1 MTNNKKDNKNLT
13 DNELYH
19 LKVCEKN
26 RKIIQAAYRDGIT
39 VCGTARGLM
48 EQEEDDALLYG
59 EIKLL
64 GVFNTEKK
72 NKKSNLSKP

>member
-13 DNELYH
+13 DNELYY
-19 LKVCEKN
+19 LKVCEEN
-26 RKIIQAAYRDGIT
+26 RKIRHTSFEAGIT
-39 VCGTARGLM
+39 VCGYARGIM
-48 EQEEDDALLYG
+48 DQMEDDALLYG

-72 NKKSNLSKP
+72 NKKK

>member
-1 MTNNKKDNKNLT
+1 
-13 DNELYH
+13 LYYS
-19 LKVCEKN
+19 KVCEKN
-26 RKIIQAAYRDGIT
+26 RKIIQNATRDGIT
-39 VCGTARGLM
+39 VCGFARGLM

-72 NKKSNLSKP
+72 NKKK

>member
-13 DNELYH
+13 DNELYYS
-19 LKVCEKN
+19 KVCEKN
-26 RKIIQAAYRDGIT
+26 RKIIQNATRDGIT
-39 VCGTARGLM
+39 VCGYARGIMDQM
-48 EQEEDDALLYG
+48 EYDALLNG

-72 NKKSNLSKP
+72 NKKN

>member
-1 MTNNKKDNKNLT
+1 MTNNKKDNKNYK
-13 DNELYH
+13 DNELYY

-26 RKIIQAAYRDGIT
+26 RKIIQNATRDGIT
-39 VCGTARGLM
+39 VCGFARGLM

-72 NKKSNLSKP
+72 NKKK

>member
-13 DNELYH
+13 DNELYYS
-19 LKVCEKN
+19 KVCEKN
-26 RKIIQAAYRDGIT
+26 RKIIQNATRDGIT
-39 VCGTARGLM
+39 VCGFARDLM

-72 NKKSNLSKP
+72 NKKK

>member
-13 DNELYH
+13 DNELYY

-26 RKIIQAAYRDGIT
+26 RKIIQAASRDGIT
-39 VCGTARGLM
+39 VCGTARGIM

-59 EIKLL
+59 EMTLDL
-64 GVFNTEKK
+64 DLFETYKK
-72 NKKSNLSKP
+72 NKKK

>member
-13 DNELYH
+13 DNELYYS
-19 LKVCEKN
+19 KVCEKN
-26 RKIIQAAYRDGIT
+26 RKIIQNAARDGIT
-39 VCGTARGLM
+39 VCGFARGLM

-72 NKKSNLSKP
+72 NKKK

>member
-59 EIKLL
+59 EIILDFDSF
-64 GVFNTEKK
+64 VTEKK
-72 NKKSNLSKP
+72 NKKK